1 MGMPTAVPSG
11 EPSESPHSPS
21 ASVSEELD
29 HATETLAV
37 HSGKTS
43 EVSTTLSETPHGDHQ
58 PATLTSI
65 QPSTQRTQPS
75 FPGSNLKCKF
85 ETIYDNEIKKFSFGK
100 KKNFFWKKKKKKK
113 KKKS

>member
-1 MGMPTAVPSG
+1 MGRAM
-11 EPSESPHSPS
+11 
-21 ASVSEELD
+21 VSEELD

-37 HSGKTS
+37 HSGRRS

-58 PATLTSI
+58 PATLMST
-65 QPSTQRTQPS
+65 QPSTQRTQLS

-85 ETIYDNEIKKFSFGK
+85 ETSSSDKEIKNFQFQK
-100 KKNFFWKKKKKKK
+100 KKKKKKFLPKKKKKKK